1 MLDLILLSFLIA
13 MQTDQALEI
22 VSFQKTF
29 GFMLLKGENYS
40 ITAYRLNPLQTLAF
54 RLFLKQL

>member
-29 GFMLLKGENYS
+29 GFILLKGENYS
-40 ITAYRLNPLQTLAF
+40 IAAFRLNPLQTLAF

>member
-1 MLDLILLSFLIA
+1 MLYLILLSFLIA
-13 MQTDQALEI
+13 IQADQALEI

-29 GFMLLKGENYS
+29 GFMLLKGENYL

>member
-1 MLDLILLSFLIA
+1 MDLVPLSVLII
-13 MQTDQALEI
+13 MQTDQTLEI

-29 GFMLLKGENYS
+29 GFMLLKAENYS
-40 ITAYRLNPLQTLAF
+40 IAAYRLNPLQTLAF

>member
-1 MLDLILLSFLIA
+1 MLDLILLSLLIVIQA
-13 MQTDQALEI
+13 DQTLEI

-40 ITAYRLNPLQTLAF
+40 IAEYHLNPLQTLAF